1 VASGT
6 EQAAVASGT
15 EAAARVADVL
25 LMFTD
30 GPASLGVTE
39 IARQLGLSKAVVHRI
54 LQSLAARSFVT
65 ADPVTR
71 EYRLGPAAVALG
83 TRVLRDLDL
92 RRAARPVLRQLRD
105 ATGETTTLSEAT
117 NLSRVYLDQF
127 ESPQEIKMT
136 VELGRRHPLHAGASG
151 RAILAFLPP
160 DMIEQVIG
168 SGLPTLTS
176 VTIQSAARL
185 RRELALVRERG
196 YATSR
201 GERQQGAGS
210 VAAPVF
216 GMEGEVAGAIS
227 VCGPVSRFDAA
238 AVERYA
244 PLVTAAA
251 REVSRALGW
260 AGDGPAV
267 LAAAGTRSSRASR
280 VPDARH

>member
-1 VASGT
+1 M
-6 EQAAVASGT
+6 ASGT

-25 LMFTD
+25 LMFAD

-39 IARQLGLSKAVVHRI
+39 IARRLGLSKAVVHRI
-54 LQSLAARSFVT
+54 LQSLADRSFVA

-105 ATGETTTLSEAT
+105 TTGETTTLSEAT
-117 NLSRVYLDQF
+117 DLSRVYLDQF

-160 DMIEQVIG
+160 DMIEQVI
-168 SGLPTLTS
+168 SYGLPTLTP
-176 VTIQSAARL
+176 VTIQSASRL

-201 GERQQGAGS
+201 GERQLGAGS

-251 REVSRALGW
+251 RAVSLALGW
-260 AGDGPAV
+260 AGDGSAAPPAAH
-267 LAAAGTRSSRASR
+267 AALVTES
-280 VPDARH
+280 